1 MATDF
6 NSVTLI
12 GRLTADPVSKYLPS
26 GSAVVE
32 FSIANNY
39 YVSSKNTTEVNYF
52 DVVAFGKIAET
63 VSKYL
68 TKGKQ
73 VAIMG
78 TLRQE
83 RWQDKDTNAA
93 RSKVRIIM
101 QSMQMLGTSGNAAAG
116 MDTAYSPSASS
127 GSVDLGS
134 FEDDDEVPF

>member
-6 NSVTLI
+6 NNVMLI
-12 GRLTADPVSKYLPS
+12 GRLTADPVAKYLPS

-39 YVSSKNTTEVNYF
+39 YVSSKNATEVNYF
-52 DVVAFGKIAET
+52 EVVAFGKIAET

-73 VAIMG
+73 IAING

-83 RWQDKDTNAA
+83 RWQDKDTNSN
-93 RSKVRIIM
+93 RYKVRIIM
-101 QSMQMLGTSGNAAAG
+101 QTMQMLGSNNNTSN
-116 MDTAYSPSASS
+116 MDTAYTPSTNN
-127 GSVDLGS
+127 VDLGS

>member
-101 QSMQMLGTSGNAAAG
+101 QSMQMLGTSSGNAAG
-116 MDTAYSPSASS
+116 MDTAYSLSASS

>member
-26 GSAVVE
+26 GSAVAE

-39 YVSSKNTTEVNYF
+39 YVSSKNATEVNYF
-52 DVVAFGKIAET
+52 DIVAFGKMAET

-73 VAIMG
+73 VAVMG

-83 RWQDKDTNAA
+83 RWQDKDTNTA

-101 QSMQMLGTSGNAAAG
+101 QSMQMLGTSANAAPG

-127 GSVDLGS
+127 GNVDLGS